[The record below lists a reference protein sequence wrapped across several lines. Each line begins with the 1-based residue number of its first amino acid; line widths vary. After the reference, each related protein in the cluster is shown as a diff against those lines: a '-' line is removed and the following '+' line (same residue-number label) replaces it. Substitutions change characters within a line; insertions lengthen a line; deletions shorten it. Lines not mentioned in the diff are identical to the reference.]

1 MNQHVRKKPGKS
13 RKPKAETRYRLV
25 TAEALE
31 RRAQGLVANGWP
43 RSKWIDFCLDVL
55 RMGLK
60 VGVYEALKTRSKYV
74 YVIGPDDTKF
84 KIRFSNHRP
93 AVGQQ
98 LRADSDFYVGV
109 SNGHCTTTADAL
121 AEVRKRFPVLV

>member
-1 MNQHVRKKPGKS
+1 MNQPIRKNR
-13 RKPKAETRYRLV
+13 RKPKAERYTMV
-25 TAEALE
+25 SEGELE
-31 RRAQGLVANGWP
+31 NRARGLVANGWP

-60 VGVYEALKTRSKYV
+60 VGVYEAQTTRSKYV
-74 YVIGPDDTKF
+74 YVFGPDASRF

-121 AEVRKRFPVLV
+121 AEVRRRFQVSA